1 MTHTETLT
9 RTIVTA
15 LDDLKA
21 IDIQVL
27 DVKDITSFT
36 DTMII
41 ASGRSDTQVRALANG
56 VVEAVKQQG
65 IRPIGVEGVASEWIL
80 VDLGDAVVHVMHPT
94 ARAYYQLEKLWS
106 GDMSLPDER
115 RQESAHH

>member
-1 MTHTETLT
+1 MIQTQELSTA
-9 RTIVTA
+9 IVTA

-27 DVKDITSFT
+27 DVRDLTSFT

-41 ASGRSDTQVRALANG
+41 ASGRSDRQVKALADG
-56 VVEAVKQQG
+56 VIDTAKEYG
-65 IRPIGVEGVASEWIL
+65 IKPLGVEGLPTEWIL
-80 VDLGDAVVHVMHPT
+80 VDLGDAIAHIMHPT

-106 GDMSLPDER
+106 GDMPLTQQSV
-115 RQESAHH
+115 QQ

>member
-1 MTHTETLT
+1 MMHTEELATA
-9 RTIVTA
+9 IVTA

-27 DVKDITSFT
+27 DVRDMTSFT

-41 ASGRSDTQVRALANG
+41 ASGRSDRQVKALANG
-56 VVEAVKQQG
+56 VIDTAKERG
-65 IRPIGVEGVASEWIL
+65 IRPLGVEGLPSEWIL
-80 VDLGDAVVHVMHPT
+80 VDLGDAIAHIMHPT

-106 GDMSLPDER
+106 DDRHVAQQSV
-115 RQESAHH
+115 Q